1 MPPHSCIGNLST
13 NPEPPSLT
21 ARKENEPIMTKG
33 SEILT
38 EAHDLVNGPRQDAYS
53 HPFDDYWKVSQLFY
67 AFTGIKVS
75 VKQAVMFMICVKLA
89 RIATNAQRGDWH
101 RDSVVDAAGYLA
113 CLSMV
118 HEHTQNEIADVI
130 SRFKDERDC

>member
-1 MPPHSCIGNLST
+1 
-13 NPEPPSLT
+13 
-21 ARKENEPIMTKG
+21 MTKG

-75 VKQAVMFMICVKLA
+75 VKQAIMFMICVKLA
-89 RIATNAQRGDWH
+89 RIGTNDANGRWH

-118 HEHTQNEIADVI
+118 HEHIEDKHNDAVT
-130 SRFKDERDC
+130 RFKEQP

>member
-1 MPPHSCIGNLST
+1 MN
-13 NPEPPSLT
+13 
-21 ARKENEPIMTKG
+21 G

-38 EAHDLVNGPRQDAYS
+38 EAHGLVNGPRQATYS
-53 HPFDDYWKVSQLFY
+53 HPFDDYYKVKELFHLMTGHQL
-67 AFTGIKVS
+67 TVND
-75 VKQAVMFMICVKLA
+75 AVTFMICVKLA

-118 HEHTQNEIADVI
+118 HEHRQAKLDKLADQWN
-130 SRFKDERDC
+130 DDAG

>member
-1 MPPHSCIGNLST
+1 MFGILRANHNVVVAQHLAVAH
-13 NPEPPSLT
+13 LV
-21 ARKENEPIMTKG
+21 MT
-33 SEILT
+33 
-38 EAHDLVNGPRQDAYS
+38 VQN
-53 HPFDDYWKVSQLFY
+53 
-67 AFTGIKVS
+67 
-75 VKQAVMFMICVKLA
+75 AVTFMICAKLA
-89 RIATNAQRGDWH
+89 RMATNMQRGDWH

>member
-1 MPPHSCIGNLST
+1 MN
-13 NPEPPSLT
+13 
-21 ARKENEPIMTKG
+21 G

-38 EAHDLVNGPRQDAYS
+38 EAHDLVNGPRQATYS
-53 HPFDDYWKVSQLFY
+53 HPFEDYYKVKELF
-67 AFTGIKVS
+67 FMMTGIQMTV
-75 VKQAVMFMICVKLA
+75 QNAVTFMICVKLA
-89 RIATNAQRGDWH
+89 RMATNMQRGDWH

-118 HEHTQNEIADVI
+118 HEHTQNEIADVV

>member
-1 MPPHSCIGNLST
+1 MN
-13 NPEPPSLT
+13 
-21 ARKENEPIMTKG
+21 G

-38 EAHDLVNGPRQDAYS
+38 EAHNLVNGPRQDTYS
-53 HPFDDYWKVSQLFY
+53 HPFDDYFKVKELFRTM
-67 AFTGIKVS
+67 TGIQLTVH
-75 VKQAVMFMICVKLA
+75 QAVTFMICVKLA

-118 HEHTQNEIADVI
+118 HEHVQNEIGNAVT
-130 SRFKDERDC
+130 RFNNDC

>member
-1 MPPHSCIGNLST
+1 MN
-13 NPEPPSLT
+13 
-21 ARKENEPIMTKG
+21 G

-38 EAHDLVNGPRQDAYS
+38 EAHGLVNGPRQATYS
-53 HPFDDYWKVSQLFY
+53 HPFDDYYKVKELFHLMTGHQL
-67 AFTGIKVS
+67 TVND
-75 VKQAVMFMICVKLA
+75 AVTFMICVKLA

-118 HEHTQNEIADVI
+118 HEHVQDQIGDVV

>member
-1 MPPHSCIGNLST
+1 
-13 NPEPPSLT
+13 
-21 ARKENEPIMTKG
+21 MTKG

-75 VKQAVMFMICVKLA
+75 VKQAIMFMICVKLA
-89 RIATNAQRGDWH
+89 RMATNMQRGDWH

-118 HEHTQNEIADVI
+118 HEHVQDQI
-130 SRFKDERDC
+130 SDTVTRFKNDC